1 MAMRSYRS
9 VPAVLAAMLVGF
21 SASAA
26 LAATLSFGVVSP
38 DVKVRPADTPT
49 TASSATLRAAKNEF
63 EPFQIVFT
71 SSGGAT
77 SGVSVKLSKSLTGPG
92 GATIPDKN
100 VVLYAERYYQ
110 VGTASNSEGAAGRW
124 PDPLVPDVDTFFG
137 EKRNAFPFD
146 VPGTESR
153 AVWVDILVP
162 AAAAA
167 GDYSGELAV
176 EVGGT
181 QRGTVP
187 IALHVGTFSLPSTAS
202 LTTAFGMGWDAP
214 CLAHTGTNSCDTS
227 WNEPKANALR
237 ELYLRAALDD
247 RFTISDSDYQP
258 PFGGSQAPYE
268 QYVMPL
274 VDGTGPTRLKGAKLT
289 AIRLDGGDS
298 SVGQWITYAKS
309 KGFFDRL
316 FYYPIDEPGSNQ
328 SQWNSLIASAQAL
341 HSADANARIIITSD
355 IDEATTAGATS
366 DIDIF
371 VPVINYLDDKSG
383 GTYAGNQ
390 RPKYDSW
397 LAGKSNRL
405 LWSYQSCMSHGC
417 GNCGDATTD
426 SYFTGWPQMVIDSTA
441 VQDRAFPW
449 VAFNLDVTGELYFD
463 TTHQLTTAWDPDGQC
478 DFSGSGDGT
487 IFYPGKPSV
496 IGGTQDIPIESIR
509 MKLIREGME
518 DYEYL
523 VQAAKKDSAKAHQIA
538 STLFSDPWDTHKSAA
553 ALEKARGE
561 LFDMLDT
568 PSAGG
573 TGGAGGSGGTSGTG
587 GAATGGSGGIDGGA
601 AAGGSGGSGGSAGKS
616 PASSKSGGCGCRTA
630 GGPSQGDA
638 GWLLFPLAWLVV
650 RRRARRRLTRA

>member
-1 MAMRSYRS
+1 MAWRYPCN
-9 VPAVLAAMLVGF
+9 VPAALAAVLVTF
-21 SASAA
+21 STSAA
-26 LAATLSFGVVSP
+26 VAATLSFGVVSP

-63 EPFQIVFT
+63 APFQIVFT
-71 SSGGAT
+71 SPGGAT

-110 VGTASNSEGAAGRW
+110 VGTPSNSEGAAGRW

-146 VPGTESR
+146 VPATESR
-153 AVWVDILVP
+153 VVWVDILVP
-162 AAAAA
+162 AGAAA
-167 GDYSGELAV
+167 GDYSGALAV
-176 EVGGT
+176 EVGGK
-181 QRGTVP
+181 QQGTVP
-187 IALHVGTFSLPSTAS
+187 MALHVGTFSLPSTAT

-214 CLAHTGTNSCDTS
+214 CLAHYGTNSCDTT

-237 ELYLRAALDD
+237 QLYLRAALDD

-258 PFGGSQAPYE
+258 PFGASQAPYD
-268 QYVMPL
+268 QYVLPL

-298 SVGQWITYAKS
+298 TVGQWISFAKS

-316 FYYPIDEPGSNQ
+316 FYYPVDEPGSNQ
-328 SQWNSLIASAQAL
+328 TQWNSFIASAQAL
-341 HSADANARIIITSD
+341 HSADPNARIIITSD
-355 IDEATTAGATS
+355 IDEATAAGATN
-366 DIDIF
+366 DVDIF
-371 VPVINYLDDKSG
+371 VPVINYLDDKAGS
-383 GTYAGNQ
+383 TYAGNQ

-397 LAGKSNRL
+397 LSGKSNRL

-417 GNCGDATTD
+417 GNCGQPTTD

-449 VAFNLDVTGELYFD
+449 VAFNLGVTGELYFD

-487 IFYPGKPSV
+487 LFYPGKPSI
-496 IGGTQDIPIESIR
+496 IGGTTNIPIESIR

-538 STLFSDPWDTHKSAA
+538 STLFPHPYETHKSAA
-553 ALEKARGE
+553 DLEKARNE

-568 PSAGG
+568 PAAGG
-573 TGGAGGSGGTSGTG
+573 SGGAGGAGTSGTG
-587 GAATGGSGGIDGGA
+587 GGAAGGSGGIDGGA
-601 AAGGSGGSGGSAGKS
+601 TTGGTAGKG
-616 PASSKSGGCGCRTA
+616 SSAAKSGGCGCRAA
-630 GGPSQGDA
+630 GAPSRDDA
-638 GWLLFPLAWLVV
+638 GWFLLPLAWLVV

>member
-1 MAMRSYRS
+1 MTWRSSCR
-9 VPAVLAAMLVGF
+9 ANAALAAILVTF
-21 SASAA
+21 SPCAA
-26 LAATLSFGVVSP
+26 AAATLSFGVVSP
-38 DVKVRPADTPT
+38 DVKVRPADTPAT
-49 TASSATLRAAKNEF
+49 TPSATLRAAKNEF

-71 SSGGAT
+71 SSGGPT
-77 SGVSVKLSKSLTGPG
+77 SGVSVTLSKSLTGPG

-110 VGTASNSEGAAGRW
+110 VGTPSNSEGAAGRW
-124 PDPLVPDVDTFFG
+124 PDPLVPNVDTFFG

-153 AVWVDILVP
+153 VVWVDILVP
-162 AAAAA
+162 AGAAA

-181 QRGTVP
+181 QQGTVP
-187 IALHVGTFSLPSTAS
+187 IALHVGTFSLPSTATF
-202 LTTAFGMGWDAP
+202 TTAFGMGWDAP
-214 CLAHTGTNSCDTS
+214 CLAHYGNNSCDTS

-355 IDEATTAGATS
+355 IDEATSAGATS

-383 GTYAGNQ
+383 NTYAGNQ

-426 SYFTGWPQMVIDSTA
+426 SYFTGWPQMVIDSTG

-449 VAFNLDVTGELYFD
+449 VAFDLDVTGELYFD

-496 IGGTQDIPIESIR
+496 IGGTKDIPIESIR

-538 STLFSDPWDTHKSAA
+538 STLFPHPWDTHKTAA
-553 ALEKARGE
+553 DLENARNE

-568 PSAGG
+568 PGTGG
-573 TGGAGGSGGTSGTG
+573 SGGAGGSGGTSGTG
-587 GAATGGSGGIDGGA
+587 GATTGGSGGIDGGA
-601 AAGGSGGSGGSAGKS
+601 AAGGSSGSAGKS
-616 PASSKSGGCGCRTA
+616 PGSSKSGGCGCRTA
-630 GGPSQGDA
+630 GGPTPGDA
-638 GWLLFPLAWLVV
+638 SWLLFPLAWLVV
-650 RRRARRRLTRA
+650 RRRCWRPATRA